1 MEHLDMDCKFGGYQE
16 SIHMDMDYIMDI
28 NKLGDTISMIEHENL
43 DLDFLDFA
51 SIHINQIL

>member
-1 MEHLDMDCKFGGYQE
+1 MDCKFGGYQE